1 MKPSLLPPR
10 ASSTGTTTHALHH
23 ASTRLHHPLTHP
35 SPPLARAKTPPH
47 TTHRARSSRPGERPH
62 PSTIHSFHARVP
74 VTLFRTH
81 RHRWPATRR
90 TRRPRSSPPRARDSS
105 ARSPPRSTSRVVVCG
120 RAACEWARPVRDSIV
135 WANSVTVT
143 SRMRFTIRDSRA
155 RHTATPRRRHRMAE
169 SQWEHQ
175 AKFAGELFLG
185 VSALVGAYLC
195 FMCAHLRGERRAR
208 LARRA
213 AAAARGGEAGTRDER
228 ARLVGGGAERGGG
241 VV

>member
-1 MKPSLLPPR
+1 MACDATDAPTPIVTAAR
-10 ASSTGTTTHALHH
+10 ARFVSAFAAALDIARRRVASTGVH
-23 ASTRLHHPLTHP
+23 
-35 SPPLARAKTPPH
+35 
-47 TTHRARSSRPGERPH
+47 
-62 PSTIHSFHARVP
+62 IC
-74 VTLFRTH
+74 
-81 RHRWPATRR
+81 
-90 TRRPRSSPPRARDSS
+90 D
-105 ARSPPRSTSRVVVCG
+105 
-120 RAACEWARPVRDSIV
+120 WARPVRDSIV

-185 VSALVGAYLC
+185 ASALVGAYLC